1 MEISQQNPC
10 IAIIYR
16 LKLFWKE
23 KGREGG
29 KEEGENKTDFL
40 LLPASFRRAASGID
54 FITALLSF
62 HPPST
67 LSHRY

>member
-1 MEISQQNPC
+1 
-10 IAIIYR
+10 
-16 LKLFWKE
+16 LFWKE